1 MFSDSTFMD
10 DLLGVADTCVSLPHV
25 LGTRG
30 ASRHLLPTMG
40 EADTAALQH
49 SAALLPNSV
58 LGGLGVDRQRA
69 GRLASGRAVSPLPRP
84 SMRRFALLAWV
95 LLGLAGGAGLLG
107 FGLAVSARWVWT
119 AAAGGMREDAAT
131 TLNEAC

>member
-1 MFSDSTFMD
+1 
-10 DLLGVADTCVSLPHV
+10 
-25 LGTRG
+25 
-30 ASRHLLPTMG
+30 
-40 EADTAALQH
+40 
-49 SAALLPNSV
+49 
-58 LGGLGVDRQRA
+58 
-69 GRLASGRAVSPLPRP
+69 
-84 SMRRFALLAWV
+84 MRRFALLAWV